1 VADMRTHA
9 SRTVAGVLLGRAPRV
24 GLACVALV
32 LAVTLPLWLNTV
44 NLYTAGQAIVFSVL
58 GLGLLVSLGVCRQA
72 NFGITPYYA
81 LGGYG
86 AANIA
91 VRWHLGAIGAL
102 LAVTL
107 VAGIAGYLIGR
118 IILRLR
124 QFTLALATFVL
135 ATAVWEYLEVGLPQS
150 LGGGDNGLV
159 LSSLSVFGYSIFSDA
174 GYYLTLACLVITVAV
189 LAILMRSRTGRALHA
204 LGQDPIAAQT
214 SGIDV
219 THYGALGYAIS
230 AAIAATAGALFLY
243 TVGAITPDGFDVGT
257 NVTVLLMVVL
267 GGLSTLAGPII
278 GATFI
283 VVLNQKLESALSYS
297 VLIDGLVLLAVV
309 RFLSDGLAG
318 QFVRWAD
325 RLRSVLSNEPD
336 PVGLDTAAADPLAT
350 GSG

>member
-1 VADMRTHA
+1 MADMRTNA
-9 SRTVAGVLLGRAPRV
+9 SRAVAAVLLGRAPRI
-24 GLACVALV
+24 GLGCVALL
-32 LAVTLPLWLNTV
+32 LAGTLPLWLNTI
-44 NLYTAGQAIVFSVL
+44 NLYTAGQAIVFAVL
-58 GLGLLVSLGVCRQA
+58 GLGLWVSLGVCRQA

-86 AANIA
+86 AADIA

-102 LAVTL
+102 LVVT
-107 VAGIAGYLIGR
+107 VASGIVGYLIGR

-135 ATAVWEYLEVGLPQS
+135 ATAVWEYLEVGLPQTY
-150 LGGGDNGLV
+150 GGGDNGLV
-159 LSSLSVFGYSIFSDA
+159 LPSLSVFGYSIFSDA
-174 GYYLTLACLVITVAV
+174 GYYLTLACLVVTVAG
-189 LAILMRSRTGRALHA
+189 LAILMRSRIGRALHA
-204 LGQDPIAAQT
+204 LGQDPTAAQT

-219 THYGALGYAIS
+219 RHYGTLGYAIS
-230 AAIAATAGALFLY
+230 AAIAAAAGALFLY

-267 GGLSTLAGPII
+267 GGLNTLAGPII
-278 GATFI
+278 GAVFI
-283 VVLNQKLESALSYS
+283 VVLNQKLQSTLSYS

-309 RFLSDGLAG
+309 RFLPDGIAG

-325 RLRSVLSNEPD
+325 HLRSVLSNEPD
-336 PVGLDTAAADPLAT
+336 SVGLEPTAPDPLTT